1 MRASLARVDPRWF
14 QIGSLLLLL
23 GANIAWFDFGAR
35 PVQTLVT
42 LAAAIGVQWLACRA
56 LTLWF
61 DPLSPLITGLSLSL
75 LLRTND
81 PALWVAAPAI
91 AIGSKMLLRIRGKHV
106 FNPANIGIVA
116 LIAAGADVWVSPGQW
131 GATGWLAALLLS
143 LGALVLGRAR
153 RADTAAVFIAAYAGL
168 LFLRAARLGDP
179 AAIPLHQLMSGSL
192 LLFTCFMITDPRS
205 TPDHPAGRALFAIA
219 VAALAYH
226 LQFDRQVRPGL
237 FLALAAV
244 SVTTPLIDAAF
255 RAARYRWP
263 APTMIQEA

>member
-1 MRASLARVDPRWF
+1 MRASIARIDPRWF
-14 QIGSLLLLL
+14 QIGSLSILL
-23 GANIAWFDFGAR
+23 GASIAWFDFGAR
-35 PVQTLVT
+35 PGQSAVT
-42 LAAAIGVQWLACRA
+42 IAAALSAQCVACRA
-56 LTLWF
+56 RKLRF

-75 LLRTND
+75 LLRTHD
-81 PALWVAAPAI
+81 PALWVAASAI
-91 AIGSKMLLRIRGKHV
+91 AVGSKMLLRVRGKHV

-116 LIAAGADVWVSPGQW
+116 LIAAGADVWISPGQW
-131 GATGWLAALLLS
+131 GAAGWLAAVLLS

-168 LFLRAARLGDP
+168 LVIRASRLGDP

-205 TPDHPAGRALFAIA
+205 TPDHPAGRVLFAVA

-226 LQFDRQVRPGL
+226 LQFALQLRAGL

-244 SVTTPLIDAAF
+244 SLTTPVIDATF
-255 RAARYRWP
+255 RAARYRWH